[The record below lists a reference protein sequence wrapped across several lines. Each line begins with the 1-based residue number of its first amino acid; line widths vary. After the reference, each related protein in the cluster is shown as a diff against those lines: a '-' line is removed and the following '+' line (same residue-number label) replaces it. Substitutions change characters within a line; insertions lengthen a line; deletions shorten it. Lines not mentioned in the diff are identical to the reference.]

1 LDVSKNKADV
11 LDSKMYEAAWRG
23 TEITGEIKGVQFN
36 LSQQGPYEYIRRTAV
51 ANPHL
56 KITLIDPEGRKTVF
70 ERASNKIPK
79 QPKEVHPHPKGMDT
93 DELLN
98 LAKRS
103 AGRYVGSF
111 LMSDLSRV
119 SAAKVDEIQKLVNF
133 DLKKNPRKLS
143 WPEAEQIIKAFEKT
157 DFMAPPSEGLSPI
170 GEDQIRKAILNVLK
184 PEFEAIVAR
193 NPTTHSGG
201 IPFQVEVAIAYGG
214 NSGRPMEEGVK
225 AEVMRFANRSPLLF
239 DAGGCAITEAVNSVD
254 WKRYGL
260 RDFENSPITVFV
272 NVVSTYIPYT
282 SAGKQSISAE
292 DEVIKEIRMAIMDV
306 GRKFQMYHSR
316 KRRDIEREA
325 RLNTLLKYST
335 ELALAVSKI
344 TGTDEK
350 KLLDKLDKLVRKK
363 VKLMEAMENV
373 EDEGSEE
380 NASVENG
387 VSEEAEENA

>member
-1 LDVSKNKADV
+1 
-11 LDSKMYEAAWRG
+11 
-23 TEITGEIKGVQFN
+23 
-36 LSQQGPYEYIRRTAV
+36 
-51 ANPHL
+51 
-56 KITLIDPEGRKTVF
+56 
-70 ERASNKIPK
+70 
-79 QPKEVHPHPKGMDT
+79 MDT